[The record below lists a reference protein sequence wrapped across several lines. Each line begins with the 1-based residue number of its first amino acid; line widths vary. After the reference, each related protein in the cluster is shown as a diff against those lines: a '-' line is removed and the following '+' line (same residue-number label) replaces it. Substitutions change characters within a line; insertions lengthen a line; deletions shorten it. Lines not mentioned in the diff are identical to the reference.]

1 MGSFSNYSQ
10 YSASDGTGF
19 FSRNGYSKVPVLVQW
34 ISTLKC
40 DLSCPHCLSV
50 SLDNGF
56 TDMPLQAVMKLIDE
70 IVEMGVEEFLVT
82 GGEPLARNDLPMIID
97 YLGFREQNWT
107 LNTAVMPSAYQRKR
121 LAENSP
127 GFVAVSLDGPRE
139 IHDSFRGRKGA
150 WEEAIEAISFFK
162 SLPGVRVCAGTTV
175 TSINERYLEETFQLV
190 AASGADQWG
199 IHLLVPEGR
208 AAYRSDL
215 FLSKRQLRQLIRF
228 VARKRQ
234 YFNVEMADEIGYLGN
249 FEPLVRDF
257 PLTCGAGKSQC
268 VILPDGEVVPCTTL
282 DRSFS
287 AGNIHQ
293 RPLREIWEDG
303 FRKLRKF
310 EPEGKCDECIYY
322 PACKSGCWLQRKN
335 GKECF
340 REIWHVP
347 DSLKTAAGI
356 TVCLGALASGLS
368 RGAEIRTAKSSNA
381 LPLQI
386 HMKQIKIDSQS
397 VIFDPELTDGIIMGH
412 YVELSAGYRSGT
424 LSLLLDRFDT
434 EDPAWDILSGFQYG
448 TLPQNI
454 TDRCELVMNAL
465 NTEYPS
471 LSLAALMWRVVNEP
485 FFDTEKFSE
494 NEMKALYSTL
504 EALHQKTCQWRLAI
518 FENRLDPYL
527 RNDRFTDPPF
537 FMYSK
542 AGPRPGDVER
552 HYLTSDLNIERWG
565 TADDTPGITA
575 EYLLEHPYADQMNLI
590 FRSSDPVDIRMYSSS
605 GSEPLNTDSGGRYII
620 GIFDVIE
627 SDEDAMFLFEIVSTG
642 GSEIPYDYESKHDD
656 ESGENHVSA
665 LIEVSIERGRKYTYI
680 DILRSAYHQRR
691 GQILAITSQMLS
703 EANMYDEGNTDYMS
717 GYIMENETLLWPGVR
732 EIAGSEMDSSTLIA
746 NRFIDIEEI
755 RSRAVKKDIDFWM
768 F

>member
-1 MGSFSNYSQ
+1 MGSFSSCSP
-10 YSASDGTGF
+10 YSASDSTGF

-40 DLSCPHCLSV
+40 DLNCQHCLSV

-56 TDMPLQAVMKLIDE
+56 TDMPLQAVVKLIDE
-70 IVEMGVEEFLVT
+70 ITEMGVEEFLVT
-82 GGEPLARNDLPMIID
+82 GGEPLARNDLPEIVD
-97 YLGFREQNWT
+97 YLGFTEQNWT
-107 LNTAVMPSAYQRKR
+107 LNTAVMPSEYKRKT
-121 LAENSP
+121 LTENSP

-175 TSINERYLEETFQLV
+175 TNINEQYLEETFQLV

-215 FLSKRQLRQLIRF
+215 FLSKRQLRRLIRF
-228 VARKRQ
+228 VARKRR
-234 YFNVEMADEIGYLGN
+234 YFNVELADEIGYLGN

-287 AGNIHQ
+287 AGNIHH
-293 RPLREIWEDG
+293 RPLREIWENG
-303 FRKLRKF
+303 FSKLRKY
-310 EPEGKCDECIYY
+310 EPEGECSECMYF

-368 RGAEIRTAKSSNA
+368 RGAEIRTAKSSDTLSSLFRA
-381 LPLQI
+381 
-386 HMKQIKIDSQS
+386 KQSEAGFQP
-397 VIFDPELTDGIIMGH
+397 VVFNPELTDGIIMNH
-412 YVELSAGYRSGT
+412 YVELSAGYQSGI
-424 LSLLLDRFDT
+424 LNSSLDRFDT
-434 EDPAWDILSGFQYG
+434 EDPAWDVLSGFQHG
-448 TLPQNI
+448 ILPQNI

-471 LSLAALMWRVVNEP
+471 LSLAALLWRTLNEP
-485 FFDTEKFSE
+485 LFEIENFSE
-494 NEMKALYSTL
+494 NEMEAFYSTL
-504 EALHQKTCQWRLAI
+504 EALYRKTCQWRLVI

-527 RNDRFTDPPF
+527 RNERFTEPPF

-552 HYLTSDLNIERWG
+552 HYLTADLNIERWG
-565 TADDTPGITA
+565 TADDAQVITA

-590 FRSSDPVDIRMYSSS
+590 FRSSDPGDIWMHSSS
-605 GSEPLNTDSGGRYII
+605 GREPLNTDIGGRYTM
-620 GIFDVIE
+620 GIFNVIE
-627 SDEDAMFLFEIVSTG
+627 SDEDAVFLFEIMSIR
-642 GSEIPYDYESKHDD
+642 GSEIPYGYESKLDD
-656 ESGENHVSA
+656 ESFENYLSA
-665 LIEVSIERGRKYTYI
+665 LIEVPVEGGRKYTYI
-680 DILRSAYHQRR
+680 DILRSAYHQQRD
-691 GQILAITSQMLS
+691 QILAITFQILS
-703 EANMYDEGNTDYMS
+703 EAQMYDERNTDYMR
-717 GYIMENETLLWPGVR
+717 GEILMNEALLWPGFR
-732 EIAGSEMDSSTLIA
+732 EITGSGMDVSQYVDGST
-746 NRFIDIEEI
+746 DIEEI
-755 RSRAVKKDIDFWM
+755 RSRAVKMDIDFWM

>member
-1 MGSFSNYSQ
+1 MGSFSSYSP
-10 YSASDGTGF
+10 YSVSDGTGF
-19 FSRNGYSKVPVLVQW
+19 FSLNGYSKVPVLVQW

-40 DLSCPHCLSV
+40 DLSCQHCLSV

-56 TDMPLQAVMKLIDE
+56 TDMPLQAAIKLIDE
-70 IVEMGVEEFLVT
+70 ITEMGVEEFLVT
-82 GGEPLARNDLPMIID
+82 GGEPLARNDLPLIID
-97 YLGFREQNWT
+97 YLGFREQNWS
-107 LNTAVMPSAYQRKR
+107 LNTAVMPSAYQRR
-121 LAENSP
+121 ALTENSP

-139 IHDSFRGRKGA
+139 IHDSFRGRKGT
-150 WEEAIEAISFFK
+150 WEEAIEAICFFK

-175 TSINERYLEETFQLV
+175 TSINERYLEETFQIV

-215 FLSKRQLRQLIRF
+215 FLSKRQLRRLIRF

-257 PLTCGAGKSQC
+257 PLTCGAGKFQC

-293 RPLREIWEDG
+293 EPLREIWEKG
-303 FRKLRKF
+303 FSKLRKY
-310 EPEGKCDECIYY
+310 EPEGKCGECIYY
-322 PACKSGCWLQRKN
+322 PACRSGCWLQRKN

-347 DSLKTAAGI
+347 DSLKTAAGS
-356 TVCLGALASGLS
+356 TVCRGALASGLS
-368 RGAEIRTAKSSNA
+368 RGAEIRTAKSSDV
-381 LPLQI
+381 LPLLVQ
-386 HMKQIKIDSQS
+386 MKQSRIDSKP
-397 VIFDPELTDGIIMGH
+397 VISDPALTDGIILDL
-412 YVELSAGYRSGT
+412 YVKLSSGYRPGIQS
-424 LSLLLDRFDT
+424 SLPDLFDR
-434 EDPAWDILSGFQYG
+434 EDPVRDILSGFQHE
-448 TLPQNI
+448 TLPQSI

-465 NTEYPS
+465 NTKYPS
-471 LSLAALMWRVVNEP
+471 LSLAALLWRVINEP
-485 FFDTEKFSE
+485 FFETEEFSE
-494 NEMKALYSTL
+494 NEMEAFYSTL
-504 EALHQKTCQWRLAI
+504 EALHRKACQWRLVI
-518 FENRLDPYL
+518 FDNRLDPYL

-552 HYLTSDLNIERWG
+552 HYLTADLNIERWG

-575 EYLLEHPYADQMNLI
+575 LYLLEHPYADQMNLI
-590 FRSSDPVDIRMYSSS
+590 FSSSDPGEIWMCSSS
-605 GSEPLNTDSGGRYII
+605 GHEPLNIDSVGRYTMS
-620 GIFDVIE
+620 IFDVIE
-627 SDEDAMFLFEIVSTG
+627 SDEDAVFLFEIMSIS
-642 GSEIPYDYESKHDD
+642 GSEIPYGYESRHDD
-656 ESGENHVSA
+656 LRGENHTRR
-665 LIEVSIERGRKYTYI
+665 LIEVTVEGGKKYTYI
-680 DILRSAYHQRR
+680 DILSSAYRQQRD
-691 GQILAITSQMLS
+691 QILAITFQVLL
-703 EANMYDEGNTDYMS
+703 ETNTYNEYNPDYMR
-717 GYIMENETLLWPGVR
+717 GEIIENESLLWPGFR
-732 EIAGSEMDSSTLIA
+732 EIASSGMDVSQYADGFT
-746 NRFIDIEEI
+746 DIEDI